1 MKWEAKAKM
10 WTNKYGH
17 TKDECEQA
25 LGDLHEWLI
34 RCDGKNCLGYHVVD
48 QKIEIAVWSRT
59 LMEYWPF

>member
-1 MKWEAKAKM
+1 M